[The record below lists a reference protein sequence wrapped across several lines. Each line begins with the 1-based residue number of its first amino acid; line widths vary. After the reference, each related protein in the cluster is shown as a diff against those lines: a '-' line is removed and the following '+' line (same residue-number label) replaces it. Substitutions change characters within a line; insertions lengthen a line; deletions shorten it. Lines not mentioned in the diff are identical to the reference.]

1 MSLLTHGQ
9 TSQDSKDVAEADADK
24 FSEENTNTEHVEDGQ
39 VIRRFVE
46 SVSSVQK
53 SLTSH
58 SFLSMRL
65 EAMQQFAADCRT
77 WRRR

>member
-1 MSLLTHGQ
+1 MSILAHGQ
-9 TSQDSKDVAEADADK
+9 TSQDSKDVAKADK
-24 FSEENTNTEHVEDGQ
+24 FSGENTNTEHVEDEQ

-46 SVSSVQK
+46 SVSSVQR

-58 SFLSMRL
+58 SFLIMRL

-77 WRRR
+77 WRRG

>member
-1 MSLLTHGQ
+1 VSILTHGQ

-58 SFLSMRL
+58 SFLIMRL
-65 EAMQQFAADCRT
+65 KAMQQFATDCRT
-77 WRRR
+77 WRHR